1 MAAETSDTVNF
12 ASSYKVRRTLNAQR
26 EGIQHVRLDLGS
38 GSSEAQAA
46 GTLPV
51 SVSGTVPT
59 TTTAYTLR
67 YDEGATYTYVGEAAA
82 GSAEGS
88 AVWRIKRVTNA
99 DNTIL
104 YADGDTDFDN
114 VWTGHS
120 GLSFS

>member
-38 GSSEAQAA
+38 GSSEAQAI
-46 GTLPV
+46 GTLPI
-51 SVSGTVPT
+51 SGTVSAT
-59 TTTAYTLR
+59 STAYTLR

-82 GSAEGS
+82 GSDEAD

-104 YADGDTDFDN
+104 YADGDTDFDK

>member
-38 GSSEAQAA
+38 GSSESQAT
-46 GTLPV
+46 GTIPV
-51 SVSGTVPT
+51 SGSVTATSS
-59 TTTAYTLR
+59 AYTLR
-67 YDEGATYTYVGEAAA
+67 YDEGATYTYVGEAEA

-88 AVWRIKRVTNA
+88 AVWRIKRLTNA

-104 YADGDTDFDN
+104 WADGNTNFDN
-114 VWTGHS
+114 IWTGHS